1 MKVRSGWN
9 SEYAR
14 KKYDVEVDEADL
26 ARILTSSG
34 IPLEAMGSL
43 TMAETHDILYY
54 TAEGLAR
61 LALGRYDKSMAESC
75 AAEFKALQAKRAE
88 VLARV
93 KSRQQSDAEKL
104 QETIAAVRLAK
115 EEARQSQHAW
125 DAGWP
130 PQDEG

>member
-26 ARILTSSG
+26 ARILTARG
-34 IPLEAMGSL
+34 IPLAALGTL
-43 TMAETHDILYY
+43 TMGEVHDILYY

-61 LALGRYDKSMAESC
+61 LALGRYDKNMAGQC
-75 AAEFKALQAKRAE
+75 AEDFRKLQASRDE

-93 KSRQQSDAEKL
+93 
-104 QETIAAVRLAK
+104 AARWAPSEPGEPELATVSP
-115 EEARQSQHAW
+115 EENAGLPSQ
-125 DAGWP
+125 GS
-130 PQDEG
+130 